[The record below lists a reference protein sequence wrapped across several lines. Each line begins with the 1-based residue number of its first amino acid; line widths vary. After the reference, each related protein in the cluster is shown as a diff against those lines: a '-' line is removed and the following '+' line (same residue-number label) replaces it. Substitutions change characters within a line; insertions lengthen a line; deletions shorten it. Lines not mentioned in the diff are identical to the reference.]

1 MIGVDGKIVIVKH
14 GLNCIRVHIN
24 RCLLKT
30 NSGNIKTTQ
39 EENTKGGVNTQTE
52 HTKRCVNTEAELAGK
67 FYEIEEQQDSVEE
80 QQEDK
85 EDSVEEQ
92 QGKAGSVVEREKS
105 RFQLPSTGS
114 EIKYI
119 PVGSKEW
126 TKAKI
131 ISRGGKVGGKYQNWL
146 NIEDEEGITKAI
158 DWKNGVS
165 EWVTDSEE
173 SDELFVCVAR
183 LDTKQ
188 IKDAKQRELDTWKE
202 FKVTTEVPDR
212 GQHALSLRWVCTEKI
227 SDGIYKPKARL
238 VARGF
243 EENLSDSDIRVDSPT
258 ASKPIIKIFFGII
271 ATHSWQSRSIDIKA
285 AFLQGTSF
293 EREVFLK
300 PPKEAGNTEGKLWK
314 LNKAVY
320 GLNDASRVWYFT
332 VRNFLL
338 NLGCTQVRSEPAMFY
353 WYKGNK
359 FCGIFVMHVDDFL
372 WGGSIEFESSVIEEI
387 KKEFKIGSQEAG
399 AFKYV
404 GLDIQQTNDGIVL
417 GQSSYLETV
426 ENIPI
431 ERGKYEDS
439 DTVNKN
445 DSDNLRTLV
454 GQLNWLGSQTRPD
467 CSFDVLE
474 LSTSLKHPL
483 REDMLRANKTL
494 KKLKLEESSIL
505 FPDLGDPKLMKL
517 VVFSDA
523 SHANLPD
530 GYSSAGGYII
540 FLVGN
545 NKRSCPLAWEAK
557 KIRRVVK
564 STLAAETLALVEAV
578 DMAYYLGRILTEIL
592 YRNKSSCNIPIECF
606 IDNKSL
612 WENAHSTKGVS
623 ERRLRIDIAAIKE
636 MLERKEIS
644 AIKWVETS
652 HQLSDCFTKKGVHVR
667 KLLEILKSGNLYS

>member
-1 MIGVDGKIVIVKH
+1 
-14 GLNCIRVHIN
+14 
-24 RCLLKT
+24 
-30 NSGNIKTTQ
+30 
-39 EENTKGGVNTQTE
+39 
-52 HTKRCVNTEAELAGK
+52 
-67 FYEIEEQQDSVEE
+67 
-80 QQEDK
+80 
-85 EDSVEEQ
+85 
-92 QGKAGSVVEREKS
+92 
-105 RFQLPSTGS
+105 
-114 EIKYI
+114 
-119 PVGSKEW
+119 
-126 TKAKI
+126 
-131 ISRGGKVGGKYQNWL
+131 
-146 NIEDEEGITKAI
+146 
-158 DWKNGVS
+158 
-165 EWVTDSEE
+165 
-173 SDELFVCVAR
+173 
-183 LDTKQ
+183 
-188 IKDAKQRELDTWKE
+188 
-202 FKVTTEVPDR
+202 
-212 GQHALSLRWVCTEKI
+212 
-227 SDGIYKPKARL
+227 
-238 VARGF
+238 
-243 EENLSDSDIRVDSPT
+243 
-258 ASKPIIKIFFGII
+258 
-271 ATHSWQSRSIDIKA
+271 
-285 AFLQGTSF
+285 
-293 EREVFLK
+293 
-300 PPKEAGNTEGKLWK
+300 
-314 LNKAVY
+314 
-320 GLNDASRVWYFT
+320 
-332 VRNFLL
+332 
-338 NLGCTQVRSEPAMFY
+338 
-353 WYKGNK
+353 
-359 FCGIFVMHVDDFL
+359 
-372 WGGSIEFESSVIEEI
+372 
-387 KKEFKIGSQEAG
+387 
-399 AFKYV
+399 FKYV

-426 ENIPI
+426 ENISI

-667 KLLEILKSGNLYS
+667 KLLEILKSGNLYF

>member
-1 MIGVDGKIVIVKH
+1 
-14 GLNCIRVHIN
+14 
-24 RCLLKT
+24 
-30 NSGNIKTTQ
+30 
-39 EENTKGGVNTQTE
+39 
-52 HTKRCVNTEAELAGK
+52 
-67 FYEIEEQQDSVEE
+67 
-80 QQEDK
+80 
-85 EDSVEEQ
+85 
-92 QGKAGSVVEREKS
+92 
-105 RFQLPSTGS
+105 
-114 EIKYI
+114 
-119 PVGSKEW
+119 
-126 TKAKI
+126 
-131 ISRGGKVGGKYQNWL
+131 
-146 NIEDEEGITKAI
+146 
-158 DWKNGVS
+158 
-165 EWVTDSEE
+165 
-173 SDELFVCVAR
+173 
-183 LDTKQ
+183 
-188 IKDAKQRELDTWKE
+188 
-202 FKVTTEVPDR
+202 
-212 GQHALSLRWVCTEKI
+212 
-227 SDGIYKPKARL
+227 
-238 VARGF
+238 
-243 EENLSDSDIRVDSPT
+243 
-258 ASKPIIKIFFGII
+258 
-271 ATHSWQSRSIDIKA
+271 
-285 AFLQGTSF
+285 
-293 EREVFLK
+293 
-300 PPKEAGNTEGKLWK
+300 
-314 LNKAVY
+314 
-320 GLNDASRVWYFT
+320 
-332 VRNFLL
+332 
-338 NLGCTQVRSEPAMFY
+338 
-353 WYKGNK
+353 
-359 FCGIFVMHVDDFL
+359 
-372 WGGSIEFESSVIEEI
+372 
-387 KKEFKIGSQEAG
+387 

-483 REDMLRANKTL
+483 REDMFRANKTL

-578 DMAYYLGRILTEIL
+578 DMAYYL
-592 YRNKSSCNIPIECF
+592 ECF